1 MHNAIFVYEVERDT
15 NHCKNSKDVIF
26 WNELIFFVTLNNI
39 LQALIAFLHYNAWK
53 IMLILD
59 DVNDFTNHR
68 VFKRP

>member
-1 MHNAIFVYEVERDT
+1 VDEVERDT

-26 WNELIFFVTLNNI
+26 WNELIIFVTLNNI
-39 LQALIAFLHYNAWK
+39 LQAIIAFLHYNAWK